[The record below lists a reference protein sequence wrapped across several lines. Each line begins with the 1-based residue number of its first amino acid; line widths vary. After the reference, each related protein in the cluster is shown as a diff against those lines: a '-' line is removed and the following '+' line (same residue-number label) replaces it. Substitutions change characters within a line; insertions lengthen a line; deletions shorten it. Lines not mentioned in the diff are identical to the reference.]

1 MQMNTREVDTTV
13 LDTANEDDRISYRD
27 VSVETLREF
36 YTDQIEGSSIIQVA
50 ARAGLG
56 KTTLQSFLRGAKP
69 YPRTHRTLAM
79 YYLHAQETG
88 PREEALRV
96 LAGDDHELHGALLRV
111 ISDHLSR
118 RGRPVPLWV
127 RRLIQMTRVV
137 P

>member
-1 MQMNTREVDTTV
+1 MNKKEVAAKD
-13 LDTANEDDRISYRD
+13 LASIKENDRISYRD

-36 YTDQIEGSSIIQVA
+36 YTDQIESSSIKEVA

-56 KTTLQSFLRGAKP
+56 RTTFQSFLTGSKP
-69 YPRTHRTLAM
+69 YLRTHRALAM

-96 LAGDDHELHGALLRV
+96 LAGDDHELQSTLLRA
-111 ISDHLSR
+111 ISDHLDR

-127 RRLIQMTRVV
+127 RRLMGTTRVV